1 MTIDVK
7 GLSLLIYEANELTKK
22 PRLTRA
28 EEIRSSFL
36 MAAISAV
43 KSGASLE
50 KVSSDLN
57 LRVSVD
63 KSNAEAR
70 SWQALVLDQ
79 FEKRD
84 MNEGAPML
92 SQLGTYNT
100 SGGTFVPTEFYPQL
114 FAALAAHDALYDAEN
129 VTLIRSTNGR
139 PLPVPTAGDIENVA
153 AIVSATDPNSN
164 TSVDLYETGHVVLG
178 SYNFSSPRFV
188 VSMEAFQDLNVDSL
202 TAIDL
207 AKRFFADRLARG
219 IGNYLINGTGSGQP
233 TGLLTA
239 IANLGAPTVTAA
251 GSAINDGSSKTG
263 ANSLGSQDFTA
274 ALELLDEAYASS
286 PKCAWAMNKKTL
298 SNVAGIVDKYGNLL
312 NLVKYDDN
320 GNATIFG
327 IKVIICPSMPSIG
340 ASNVPVVLGDFSYF
354 ATRIVTDETSGVK
367 TFTEA
372 PGLAENAKVAL
383 RTFVRADSNVLFT
396 DTGSPMPFVQIR
408 NFS

>member
-7 GLSLLIYEANELTKK
+7 GLSLLIHEANELTKK

-84 MNEGAPML
+84 MGEGGL
-92 SQLGTYNT
+92 ISQLGTYNT
-100 SGGTFVPTEFYPQL
+100 SGGTFVSTEFYPQL
-114 FAALAAHDALYDAEN
+114 FAAMAAHDALYDAEN

-139 PLPVPTAGDIENVA
+139 LLPVPTAGDIENVA

-164 TSVDLYETGHVVLG
+164 TSVDLYETGHVTLG

-239 IANLGAPTVTAA
+239 LENLGTPTVTVA
-251 GSAINDGSSKTG
+251 GSSTNDGSSNTG
-263 ANSLGSQDFTA
+263 ANSLGSADFTG
-274 ALELLDEAYASS
+274 ALELLDEGYASS
-286 PKCAWAMNKKTL
+286 SKCAWAMNRKTL
-298 SNVAGIVDKYGNLL
+298 TNVAGIVDKYGNLL
-312 NLVKYDDN
+312 DLVQFDDN

-340 ASNVPVVLGDFSYF
+340 VSNVPVVLGDFSYF

-372 PGLAENAKVAL
+372 PGLAENGKVAL
-383 RTFVRADSNVLFT
+383 RTFVRADSNVLYT
-396 DTGSPMPFVQIR
+396 DTASPSPFVQIR
-408 NFS
+408 NHS

>member
-7 GLSLLIYEANELTKK
+7 GLSLLIHEANDLTKK

-84 MNEGAPML
+84 MGEESMI

-114 FAALAAHDALYDAEN
+114 FAAMAAHDALYDAEN

-139 PLPVPTAGDIENVA
+139 LLPVPTAGD
-153 AIVSATDPNSN
+153 
-164 TSVDLYETGHVVLG
+164 
-178 SYNFSSPRFV
+178 
-188 VSMEAFQDLNVDSL
+188 
-202 TAIDL
+202 
-207 AKRFFADRLARG
+207 
-219 IGNYLINGTGSGQP
+219 
-233 TGLLTA
+233 
-239 IANLGAPTVTAA
+239 
-251 GSAINDGSSKTG
+251 
-263 ANSLGSQDFTA
+263 
-274 ALELLDEAYASS
+274 
-286 PKCAWAMNKKTL
+286 
-298 SNVAGIVDKYGNLL
+298 
-312 NLVKYDDN
+312 
-320 GNATIFG
+320 
-327 IKVIICPSMPSIG
+327 
-340 ASNVPVVLGDFSYF
+340 
-354 ATRIVTDETSGVK
+354 
-367 TFTEA
+367 
-372 PGLAENAKVAL
+372 
-383 RTFVRADSNVLFT
+383 
-396 DTGSPMPFVQIR
+396 
-408 NFS
+408 